1 MMTKEEYDGF
11 IIKINSLKESS
22 DFLELIYL
30 YKDLLDVLI
39 LSRDELYNNKNQ
51 ILEGITEQEFNQEKL
66 DNYTD
71 IIYMSDLINIII
83 LNSKNL
89 PDYVLYSTYHETIH

>member
-11 IIKINSLKESS
+11 IIKINSLKEAS
-22 DFLELIYL
+22 DVLEIICL

-66 DNYTD
+66 DNDTD

-89 PDYVLYSTYHETIH
+89 PDYVLYSTYHETIQ

>member
-1 MMTKEEYDGF
+1 MTKEEYDGF